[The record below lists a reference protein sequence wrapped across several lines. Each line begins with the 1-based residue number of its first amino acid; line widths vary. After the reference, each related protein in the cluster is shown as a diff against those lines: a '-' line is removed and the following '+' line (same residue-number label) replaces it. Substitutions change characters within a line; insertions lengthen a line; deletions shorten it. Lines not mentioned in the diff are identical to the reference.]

1 MKKVFLT
8 VVLVLAI
15 AINYGFAQTG
25 GGMMG
30 QEGTKGHMQK
40 MKEKKGMMPPEQTQ
54 KEMKGMTDQMS
65 EMMREMAGKM
75 KDMKTGEMK
84 DMSKLMQD
92 MSKQMQ
98 DMSMAMGK
106 GWGKIHD
113 MEKMRKQMTL
123 LRKRMDEMEGK
134 E

>member
-40 MKEKKGMMPPEQTQ
+40 MKEQKGMMTPEQTQ

-65 EMMREMAGKM
+65 EMMREMAGE
-75 KDMKTGEMK
+75 DERHGDGGDEGHVEV
-84 DMSKLMQD
+84 DAGYVQAD
-92 MSKQMQ
+92 
-98 DMSMAMGK
+98 AGYVNGYGK
-106 GWGKIHD
+106 GLG
-113 MEKMRKQMTL
+113 QNT
-123 LRKRMDEMEGK
+123 
-134 E
+134 